1 MGKSLR
7 CNRLHATPIQATSV
21 QLHCT
26 VEEAKLTKLLSHSG
40 LNKIFAA
47 PKTQG
52 GQISPDFRVIWC
64 RGDITKLAA
73 ASTKTKGCL
82 GLVRG
87 KQDKGYGLRFHDDSF
102 QDAWSVLQPGLPMP
116 TITLGDKLFKIQGL
130 PFGTTHQMLKG
141 WSDYTKWPMSA
152 CHLQVSQAAN

>member
-1 MGKSLR
+1 MVNHPVAHVKKVFTPEGIDQFVHAYWGKSLR

-64 RGDITKLAA
+64 RGDITKLTA

-87 KQDKGYGLRFHDDSF
+87 KQDKGYG
-102 QDAWSVLQPGLPMP
+102 
-116 TITLGDKLFKIQGL
+116 
-130 PFGTTHQMLKG
+130 
-141 WSDYTKWPMSA
+141 
-152 CHLQVSQAAN
+152 